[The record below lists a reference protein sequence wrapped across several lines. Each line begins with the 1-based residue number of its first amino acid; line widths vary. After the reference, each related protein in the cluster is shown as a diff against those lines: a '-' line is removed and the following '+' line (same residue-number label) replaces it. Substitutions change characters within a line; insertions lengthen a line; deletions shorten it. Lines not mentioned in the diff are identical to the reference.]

1 MRFENIKCDGCGRT
15 FEKNDDIVVCPVCGT
30 PQHRECWELS
40 GGCINKD
47 KHAEGFEWKMPES
60 KKAEIKKEASM
71 PEKTVR
77 QETVLHSDPML
88 DVGME
93 REIPN
98 FDYVVESRVRSL
110 APGISEEQRREQLC
124 GHNLSD
130 VIAFIG
136 NNASSYV
143 NKFRKKEH
151 AKRNTF
157 NFGAFFFCP
166 IWFFF
171 RRLYKEGII
180 YLAVTLCLTMLM
192 AGPSESYMTLVD
204 SIMASGM
211 ENITDAQ
218 YAELMNASAPIM
230 LYGIL
235 NLVIKLIAGLTGD
248 RMYYRYCKDS
258 LTQIN
263 ELKKTADNT
272 ELLHFY
278 LKKSST
284 AFLATLIAMAAYYF
298 LPGMLMSLFVGM

>member
-30 PQHRECWELS
+30 PSHRECWELG
-40 GGCINKD
+40 GGCINRD
-47 KHAEGFEWKMPES
+47 KHEEGFEWKMPES
-60 KKAEIKKEASM
+60 KKAEIKKETPM
-71 PEKTVR
+71 PEKTEK
-77 QETVLHSDPML
+77 QERVLHSDPMF
-88 DVGME
+88 DVAME

-110 APGISEEQRREQLC
+110 APGISQEQRKEKLC

-136 NNASSYV
+136 NNASAYV
-143 NKFRKKEH
+143 TKFRKREH
-151 AKRNTF
+151 QRKNTF

-171 RRLYKEGII
+171 RRLYKPGII
-180 YLAVTLCLTMLM
+180 YLAFTLCLTMLM

-211 ENITDAQ
+211 ESITEAQ
-218 YAELMNASAPIM
+218 YTELMNASAPIM
-230 LYGIL
+230 LYGVL
-235 NLVIKLIAGLTGD
+235 NIVIKLIAGFTADG
-248 RMYYRYCKDS
+248 MYHKYCARTLFEVDS
-258 LTQIN
+258 
-263 ELKKTADNT
+263 LKKTADNPT
-272 ELLHFY
+272 LLHFY

-284 AFLATLIAMAAYYF
+284 AFIATLLAVAAYYF
-298 LPGMLMSLFVGM
+298 LPSVLMGLFVGM

>member
-1 MRFENIKCDGCGRT
+1 MRFEDIKCDGCGRT

-30 PQHRECWELS
+30 PQHRECWEKAE
-40 GGCINKD
+40 GCINKD
-47 KHAEGFEWKMPES
+47 KHAEGFEWKMPET
-60 KKAEIKKEASM
+60 KKAKLMPPAEKAKSDTEPTPSM
-71 PEKTVR
+71 VFDENIGR
-77 QETVLHSDPML
+77 
-88 DVGME
+88 DVPDFNY
-93 REIPN
+93 I
-98 FDYVVESRVRSL
+98 VESRVQSL
-110 APGISEEQRREQLC
+110 APGISEEQRKEQLC

-151 AKRNTF
+151 ARKNTF

-180 YLAVTLCLTMLM
+180 YLALTLCLTMLM
-192 AGPSESYMTLVD
+192 AGPSESYMTLID
-204 SIMASGM
+204 SIMASGI
-211 ENITDAQ
+211 EIITEAQ
-218 YAELMNASAPIM
+218 YNELMTASARI
-230 LYGIL
+230 LIYGIL
-235 NLVIKLIAGLTGD
+235 NIVIKLIAGLTGD
-248 RMYYRYCKDS
+248 RMYYRYCRDS

-263 ELKKTADNT
+263 ELKRTADNT

-284 AFLATLIAMAAYYF
+284 AFLATLIAMTAYYF
-298 LPGMLMSLFVGM
+298 LPGLLMSLFVGM

>member
-1 MRFENIKCDGCGRT
+1 MRFEDIKCDGCGRT

-30 PQHRECWELS
+30 PQHRECWEKAE
-40 GGCINKD
+40 GCINKD
-47 KHAEGFEWKMPES
+47 KHAESFEWKMPET
-60 KKAEIKKEASM
+60 KKAKLM
-71 PEKTVR
+71 PPPEKAKS
-77 QETVLHSDPML
+77 ETEPTPSMVFDENIGR
-88 DVGME
+88 DVPDFNY
-93 REIPN
+93 I
-98 FDYVVESRVRSL
+98 VESRVQSL
-110 APGISEEQRREQLC
+110 APGISEEQRKEQLC

-151 AKRNTF
+151 ARKNTF

-180 YLAVTLCLTMLM
+180 YLALTLCLTMLM
-192 AGPSESYMTLVD
+192 AGPSESYMTLLD

-211 ENITDAQ
+211 ENITEAQ
-218 YAELMNASAPIM
+218 YNELMTASAPIM

-235 NLVIKLIAGLTGD
+235 NIVIKLIAGLTGD
-248 RMYYRYCKDS
+248 RMYYRYCRDS

-263 ELKKTADNT
+263 ELKRTADNT

-284 AFLATLIAMAAYYF
+284 AFLATLIAMTAYYF
-298 LPGMLMSLFVGM
+298 LPGLLMSLFIPI

>member
-1 MRFENIKCDGCGRT
+1 MRFEDIKCDGCGRT

-30 PQHRECWELS
+30 PQHRECWEKAE
-40 GGCINKD
+40 GCINKD
-47 KHAEGFEWKMPES
+47 KHAEGFEWKMPET
-60 KKAEIKKEASM
+60 KKAKLMPPSEKAKSETEPTPSM
-71 PEKTVR
+71 VFDENIGR
-77 QETVLHSDPML
+77 
-88 DVGME
+88 DVPDFNY
-93 REIPN
+93 I
-98 FDYVVESRVRSL
+98 VESRVQSL
-110 APGISEEQRREQLC
+110 APGISEEQRKEQLC

-151 AKRNTF
+151 ARKNTF

-180 YLAVTLCLTMLM
+180 YLALTLCLTMLM
-192 AGPSESYMTLVD
+192 AGPSESYMTLID
-204 SIMASGM
+204 SIMASGI
-211 ENITDAQ
+211 ENITEAQ
-218 YAELMNASAPIM
+218 YNELMTASAPI
-230 LYGIL
+230 LIYGIL
-235 NLVIKLIAGLTGD
+235 NIVIKLIAGLTGD
-248 RMYYRYCKDS
+248 RMYYRYCRDS

-263 ELKKTADNT
+263 ELKRTADNT

-284 AFLATLIAMAAYYF
+284 AFLATLIAMTAYYF
-298 LPGMLMSLFVGM
+298 LPGLLMSLFVGM

>member
-1 MRFENIKCDGCGRT
+1 MRFEDIKCDGCGRT

-30 PQHRECWELS
+30 PQHRECWEKAE
-40 GGCINKD
+40 GCINKD
-47 KHAEGFEWKMPES
+47 KHAEGFEWKMPET
-60 KKAEIKKEASM
+60 KKAKLMPPSEKAKSETEPTPSM
-71 PEKTVR
+71 VFDENIGR
-77 QETVLHSDPML
+77 
-88 DVGME
+88 DVPDFNY
-93 REIPN
+93 I
-98 FDYVVESRVRSL
+98 VESRVQSL
-110 APGISEEQRREQLC
+110 APGISEEQRKEQLC

-151 AKRNTF
+151 ARKNTF

-180 YLAVTLCLTMLM
+180 YLALTLCLTMLM
-192 AGPSESYMTLVD
+192 AGPSESYMTLID
-204 SIMASGM
+204 SIMASGI
-211 ENITDAQ
+211 ENITEAQ
-218 YAELMNASAPIM
+218 YNELMTASAPIM

-235 NLVIKLIAGLTGD
+235 NIVIKLIAGLTGD
-248 RMYYRYCKDS
+248 RMYYRYCRDS

-263 ELKKTADNT
+263 ELKRTADNT

-298 LPGMLMSLFVGM
+298 LPGLLMSLFVGM

>member
-1 MRFENIKCDGCGRT
+1 MRFEDIKCDGCGRT

-30 PQHRECWELS
+30 PQHRECWEKAE
-40 GGCINKD
+40 GCINKD
-47 KHAEGFEWKMPES
+47 KHAEGFEWKMPET
-60 KKAEIKKEASM
+60 KKAKLMPPSEKAKSETEPTPSM
-71 PEKTVR
+71 VFDENIGR
-77 QETVLHSDPML
+77 
-88 DVGME
+88 DVPDFNY
-93 REIPN
+93 I
-98 FDYVVESRVRSL
+98 VESRVQSL
-110 APGISEEQRREQLC
+110 APGISEEQRKEQLC

-151 AKRNTF
+151 ARKNTF

-180 YLAVTLCLTMLM
+180 YLALTLCLTMLM
-192 AGPSESYMTLVD
+192 AGPSESYMTLLD
-204 SIMASGM
+204 SIMASGI
-211 ENITDAQ
+211 ENITEAQ
-218 YAELMNASAPIM
+218 YNELMTASAPI
-230 LYGIL
+230 LIYGIL
-235 NLVIKLIAGLTGD
+235 NIVIKLIAGLTGD
-248 RMYYRYCKDS
+248 RMYYRYCRDS

-263 ELKKTADNT
+263 ELKRTADNT

-284 AFLATLIAMAAYYF
+284 AFLATLIAMTAYYF
-298 LPGMLMSLFVGM
+298 LPGLLMSLFIGM

>member
-1 MRFENIKCDGCGRT
+1 MRFEDIKCDGCGRT

-30 PQHRECWELS
+30 PQHRECWEKAE
-40 GGCINKD
+40 GCINKD
-47 KHAEGFEWKMPES
+47 KHAEGFEWKMPET
-60 KKAEIKKEASM
+60 KKAKLMPPSEKAKSDTEPTPSM
-71 PEKTVR
+71 VFDENIGR
-77 QETVLHSDPML
+77 
-88 DVGME
+88 DVPDFNY
-93 REIPN
+93 I
-98 FDYVVESRVRSL
+98 VESRVQSL
-110 APGISEEQRREQLC
+110 APGISEEQRKEQLC

-151 AKRNTF
+151 ARKNTF

-180 YLAVTLCLTMLM
+180 YLALTLCLTMLM
-192 AGPSESYMTLVD
+192 AGPSESYMTLID
-204 SIMASGM
+204 SIMASGI
-211 ENITDAQ
+211 ENITEAQ
-218 YAELMNASAPIM
+218 YNELMTASAPI
-230 LYGIL
+230 LIYGIL
-235 NLVIKLIAGLTGD
+235 NIVIKLIAGLTGD
-248 RMYYRYCKDS
+248 RMYYRYCRDS

-263 ELKKTADNT
+263 ELKRTADNT

-284 AFLATLIAMAAYYF
+284 AFLATLIAMTAYYF
-298 LPGMLMSLFVGM
+298 LPGLLMSLFVGM

>member
-1 MRFENIKCDGCGRT
+1 MRFEDIKCDGCGRT

-30 PQHRECWELS
+30 PQHRECWEKAE
-40 GGCINKD
+40 GCINKD
-47 KHAEGFEWKMPES
+47 KHAEGFEWKMPET
-60 KKAEIKKEASM
+60 KKAKLMPPSEKAKSETEPTPSM
-71 PEKTVR
+71 VFDENIGR
-77 QETVLHSDPML
+77 
-88 DVGME
+88 DVPDFNY
-93 REIPN
+93 I
-98 FDYVVESRVRSL
+98 VESRVQSL
-110 APGISEEQRREQLC
+110 APGISEEQRKEQLC

-151 AKRNTF
+151 ARKNTF

-180 YLAVTLCLTMLM
+180 YLALTLCLTMLM
-192 AGPSESYMTLVD
+192 AGPSESYMTLID
-204 SIMASGM
+204 SIMASGI
-211 ENITDAQ
+211 ENITEAQ
-218 YAELMNASAPIM
+218 YNELMTASAPI
-230 LYGIL
+230 LIYGIL
-235 NLVIKLIAGLTGD
+235 NIVIKLIAGLTGD
-248 RMYYRYCKDS
+248 RMYYRYCRDS

-263 ELKKTADNT
+263 ELKRTADNT

-284 AFLATLIAMAAYYF
+284 AFLATLIAMTAYYF
-298 LPGMLMSLFVGM
+298 LPGLLMSLFIGM

>member
-1 MRFENIKCDGCGRT
+1 MRFEDIKCDGCGRT

-30 PQHRECWELS
+30 PQHRECWEKAE
-40 GGCINKD
+40 GCINKD
-47 KHAEGFEWKMPES
+47 KHAEGFEWKMPET
-60 KKAEIKKEASM
+60 KKAKLMPPSEKAKSDTEPTPSM
-71 PEKTVR
+71 VFDENIGR
-77 QETVLHSDPML
+77 
-88 DVGME
+88 DVPDFNY
-93 REIPN
+93 I
-98 FDYVVESRVRSL
+98 VESRVQSL
-110 APGISEEQRREQLC
+110 APGISEEQRKEQLC

-151 AKRNTF
+151 ARKNTF

-180 YLAVTLCLTMLM
+180 YLALTLCLTMLM
-192 AGPSESYMTLVD
+192 AGPSESYMTLLD

-211 ENITDAQ
+211 ENITEAQ
-218 YAELMNASAPIM
+218 YNELMTASAPIM

-235 NLVIKLIAGLTGD
+235 NIVIKLIAGLTGD

-263 ELKKTADNT
+263 ELKRTADNT

-284 AFLATLIAMAAYYF
+284 AFLATLIAMTAYYF
-298 LPGMLMSLFVGM
+298 LPGLLMSLFVGM

>member
-1 MRFENIKCDGCGRT
+1 MRFEDIKCDGCGHT

-30 PQHRECWELS
+30 PQHRECWEKAE
-40 GGCINKD
+40 GCINKD
-47 KHAEGFEWKMPES
+47 KHAEGFEWKMPET
-60 KKAEIKKEASM
+60 KKAKLMPPSEKAKSETEPTPSM
-71 PEKTVR
+71 VFDENIGR
-77 QETVLHSDPML
+77 
-88 DVGME
+88 DVPDFNY
-93 REIPN
+93 I
-98 FDYVVESRVRSL
+98 VESRVQSL
-110 APGISEEQRREQLC
+110 APGISEEQRKEQLC

-151 AKRNTF
+151 ARKNTF

-180 YLAVTLCLTMLM
+180 YLALTLCLTMLM
-192 AGPSESYMTLVD
+192 AGPSESYMTLLD
-204 SIMASGM
+204 SIMASGI
-211 ENITDAQ
+211 ENITEAQ
-218 YAELMNASAPIM
+218 YNELMTASAPI
-230 LYGIL
+230 LIYGIL
-235 NLVIKLIAGLTGD
+235 NIVIKLIAGLTGD
-248 RMYYRYCKDS
+248 RMYYRYCRDS

-263 ELKKTADNT
+263 ELKRTADNT

-284 AFLATLIAMAAYYF
+284 AFLATLIAMTAYYF
-298 LPGMLMSLFVGM
+298 LPGLLMSLFVGM

>member
-1 MRFENIKCDGCGRT
+1 MRFEDIKCDGCGRT

-30 PQHRECWELS
+30 PQHRECWEKAE
-40 GGCINKD
+40 GCINKD
-47 KHAEGFEWKMPES
+47 KHAEGFEWKMPET
-60 KKAEIKKEASM
+60 KKAKLMPPSEKAKSETEPTPSM
-71 PEKTVR
+71 VFDENIGR
-77 QETVLHSDPML
+77 
-88 DVGME
+88 DVPDFNY
-93 REIPN
+93 I
-98 FDYVVESRVRSL
+98 VESRVQSL
-110 APGISEEQRREQLC
+110 APGISEEQRKEQLC

-151 AKRNTF
+151 ARKNTF

-180 YLAVTLCLTMLM
+180 YLALTLCLTMLM
-192 AGPSESYMTLVD
+192 AGPSESYMTLLD
-204 SIMASGM
+204 SIMASGI
-211 ENITDAQ
+211 ENITEAQ
-218 YAELMNASAPIM
+218 YNELMTASAPI
-230 LYGIL
+230 LIYGIL
-235 NLVIKLIAGLTGD
+235 NIVIKLIAGLTGD
-248 RMYYRYCKDS
+248 RMYYRYCRDS

-263 ELKKTADNT
+263 ELKRTADNT

-284 AFLATLIAMAAYYF
+284 AFLATLIAMTAYYF
-298 LPGMLMSLFVGM
+298 LPGLLMSLFMPM